1 MRLVSGGVLLQDD
14 QLMEEVIDDDD
25 DDDGCGRRRTRIST
39 ITLDMVPPVDP
50 KFATRF
56 HTMQDISTSDL
67 LDAYAAN
74 AAAMYHKPSSEE
86 ATLKTVQLRQEA
98 HDIRQQLLNSF
109 PEKVAALV
117 SEEPPSASVVEDR
130 RGQRY
135 RTTKG
140 GARTNLR
147 RIIQTNLNIVRTD
160 VWLCAFAK
168 PNKQEILSRAQLK
181 VRGVHASL

>member
-1 MRLVSGGVLLQDD
+1 
-14 QLMEEVIDDDD
+14 
-25 DDDGCGRRRTRIST
+25 
-39 ITLDMVPPVDP
+39 
-50 KFATRF
+50 
-56 HTMQDISTSDL
+56 
-67 LDAYAAN
+67 
-74 AAAMYHKPSSEE
+74 
-86 ATLKTVQLRQEA
+86 
-98 HDIRQQLLNSF
+98 
-109 PEKVAALV
+109 
-117 SEEPPSASVVEDR
+117 VEDR